1 MASIELIAKS
11 NPRTNITL
19 SINKQQSNRQRI
31 CDTEENQSIVFI
43 SIRNVLALIILVAP
57 CRSSFSEH
65 LDGTDEFID
74 QTEKADL
81 RRQLVQYKRQRK
93 PKAVQEP
100 EISEQIADAVYKSK
114 TFKPER
120 RPKPKSSKRRPNQT
134 CGKPPKT
141 CEMDLC
147 TSSKL
152 ACIGG
157 SWYCLHTPK
166 KCPAGETCDPLD
178 GKCKDSCGDPPTCET
193 DMCVLNSVS
202 YCANGMDLC
211 TESSLACVEGSWVCE
226 HKPKVCP
233 AGTTYSWPADDD
245 NEKDWQEFRANYPER
260 PFCLLM
266 PNRSDSYSDAIR
278 VDALNDKKFRVHNA
292 NWTSD
297 DDPHDADDWFSLCD
311 LDQYGQ
317 DMKFIG
323 LYIDG
328 KDYAAGIKIC
338 EEYDDAKDWI
348 KLFVGSLS
356 PNVYSC
362 KEHSQWALL
371 VTTII
376 SIQMNNAPLDSTTQS
391 LPQAAEV
398 GLSGCA
404 VKGGKRESGLMLRLG
419 LFALKRAVRGARAA
433 VIEFLGQSCA
443 WIEE

>member
-19 SINKQQSNRQRI
+19 SINKQQTNRQRI

-57 CRSSFSEH
+57 CRSSFSEVHGHIRGSVEETFAAVSSFINEH

-166 KCPAGETCDPLD
+166 KCPAGETCDVKEKRLVD
-178 GKCKDSCGDPPTCET
+178 SNNAVIKQYSTYGMTDSFWCQLTDWATKALSTGSRVWLSLIKIQGAVRTTKKTGK
-193 DMCVLNSVS
+193 N
-202 YCANGMDLC
+202 
-211 TESSLACVEGSWVCE
+211 
-226 HKPKVCP
+226 
-233 AGTTYSWPADDD
+233 
-245 NEKDWQEFRANYPER
+245 FRSNYPD
-260 PFCLLM
+260 LLI
-266 PNRSDSYSDAIR
+266 PSRSDPKTVLIP
-278 VDALNDKKFRVHNA
+278 VDALKDKNFQVNTVNRTGDNDPYN
-292 NWTSD
+292 T
-297 DDPHDADDWFSLCD
+297 DDWFSLCG
-311 LDQYGQ
+311 LDQYDQ
-317 DMKFIG
+317 TDLKFIG

-328 KDYAAGIKIC
+328 EPIGVPGNTNPNPGVQKEGVKRSYNKFVSHAAGVGIKIC
-338 EEYDDAKDWI
+338 EE
-348 KLFVGSLS
+348 
-356 PNVYSC
+356 
-362 KEHSQWALL
+362 
-371 VTTII
+371 
-376 SIQMNNAPLDSTTQS
+376 
-391 LPQAAEV
+391 
-398 GLSGCA
+398 
-404 VKGGKRESGLMLRLG
+404 
-419 LFALKRAVRGARAA
+419 
-433 VIEFLGQSCA
+433 
-443 WIEE
+443 